1 MLMLNV
7 ATTTIKPLMGTDQ
20 GQASSKYPNTLMTI
34 FTEKQLSR
42 GQLKVCI
49 MFLAAKG
56 AAREALICGVSQ
68 SVSHTYANVVFIQSW
83 PVMIMYQTKLCH

>member
-1 MLMLNV
+1 
-7 ATTTIKPLMGTDQ
+7 MGTDQ

-34 FTEKQLSR
+34 FTEKQLSL

-68 SVSHTYANVVFIQSW
+68 SVSQS
-83 PVMIMYQTKLCH
+83 VSQHNMYQTKSCCTYTIYR